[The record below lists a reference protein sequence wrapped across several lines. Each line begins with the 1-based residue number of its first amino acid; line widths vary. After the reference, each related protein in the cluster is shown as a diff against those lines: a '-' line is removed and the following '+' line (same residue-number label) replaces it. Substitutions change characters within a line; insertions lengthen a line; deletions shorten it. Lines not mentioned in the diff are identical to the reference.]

1 MSDQAVKQGGYLSLM
16 RAGQVALAEP
26 SQQDE
31 SEYDKPEVLMYSR
44 ERKLLHANPRI
55 LGVAGHLDHSAPL
68 LELRNAIQ
76 AELDLRRA
84 ANIWEPF
91 ELKRVLFEGRRR
103 VLVRGLGLADRSV
116 HDDSRVVIVIEE
128 RGTQEE

>member
-1 MSDQAVKQGGYLSLM
+1 MKQGGQISLM
-16 RAGQVALAEP
+16 RPGQVALAEP
-26 SQQDE
+26 SQREE
-31 SEYDKPEVLMYSR
+31 SEYDQPEVLMYSR

-55 LGVAGHLDHSAPL
+55 LGVAGYLDHSALL

-84 ANIWEPF
+84 ANIWGPF

-103 VLVRGLGLADRSV
+103 ILVRGLGLADRSF
-116 HDDSRVVIVIEE
+116 HDDSRVVIVMEE
-128 RGTQEE
+128 LGTQEE